1 MSVCVFIAAG
11 VRVAAAPEMTM
22 RATVLVG
29 GLLVRV
35 VPQIEIRSA
44 VAVTVQWADRRLHA
58 ERSKL
63 NQQHDQQAGPRPPAG
78 AGAQRSEPNKR

>member
-1 MSVCVFIAAG
+1 MSVH
-11 VRVAAAPEMTM
+11 VAAAPEMTT

-44 VAVTVQWADRRLHA
+44 VAVIVQRADRRLHA

-63 NQQHDQQAGPRPPAG
+63 NQQHGQQAGQRLSAE
-78 AGAQRSEPNKR
+78 AGAQKLLVWRKR